1 MHRWLDKVG
10 NKLVISSIILICL
23 LVSAVY
29 NLADE
34 TLGETEMTPQIPTS
48 VLSGTDR
55 DKIVKVIEDYT
66 VFKKT
71 KGVRFEANPSIYKY
85 LLDRLPLATSI
96 IRGLNIRNLVITKN
110 KDQSFHFKDGESII
124 GDFRLIHRDPRT
136 IVCYCNGQYN
146 GNVIKKLTGEAVVI
160 VEYREGLK
168 GEFIENVFYIY
179 LKANNRFV
187 ELMINV
193 FKPLVNMVIDRKV
206 LSYMY
211 TVIEVCER
219 IDKDPAGV
227 YKGIKDSK
235 DISKKDL
242 EEYRRFFLHDTIEQK
257 D

>member
-1 MHRWLDKVG
+1 
-10 NKLVISSIILICL
+10 LICL

>member
-10 NKLVISSIILICL
+10 NKLVILSIILICL

-34 TLGETEMTPQIPTS
+34 TLGETERTPQIPTS

-136 IVCYCNGQYN
+136 IVFYCNGQYN
-146 GNVIKKLTGEAVVI
+146 GNVIKKLMGKAVVI
-160 VEYREGLK
+160 VEYREDHK
-168 GEFIENVFYIY
+168 GEAIENVFYIY

-187 ELMINV
+187 ELMIKV

-211 TVIEVCER
+211 TAREVCER
-219 IDKDPAGV
+219 ITKDPGGV
-227 YKGIKDSK
+227 YKSIKDSK
-235 DISKKDL
+235 EVSKNEL
-242 EEYRRFFLHDTIEQK
+242 EEYRRFFLYKTIEK
-257 D
+257 RN